1 MESVGCGSGK
11 TCKYDPV
18 SVIQLDDLKAIIHEL
33 FNDGPS
39 THPKYALVVS
49 KVHNVE
55 GKWQSVCLPMN
66 MRFSGMRILHHRW
79 LRVNHTENT
88 VAYVLFSKSTPI
100 ISIRQFF
107 TVLPIKGYKKITIIS
122 SSSSKELGILL
133 VANIFLLKLI
143 VFYSDL
149 QRNKNCG
156 DSVTDISEYFVFGD

>member
-1 MESVGCGSGK
+1 
-11 TCKYDPV
+11 
-18 SVIQLDDLKAIIHEL
+18 
-33 FNDGPS
+33 
-39 THPKYALVVS
+39 
-49 KVHNVE
+49 
-55 GKWQSVCLPMN
+55 
-66 MRFSGMRILHHRW
+66 MRILHHRW